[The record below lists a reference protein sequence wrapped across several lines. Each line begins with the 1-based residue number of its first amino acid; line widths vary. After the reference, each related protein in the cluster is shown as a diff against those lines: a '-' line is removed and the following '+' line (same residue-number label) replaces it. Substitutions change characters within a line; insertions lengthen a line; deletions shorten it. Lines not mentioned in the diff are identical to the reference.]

1 MDSRPGLAERTIL
14 YRGMDSLGFVDESF
28 RTMTPDQV
36 VDSINKMANGTVVLG
51 DNSFSS
57 STPFRNGG
65 FSDKKVLEV
74 CSVAPGTKGSYL
86 GTMSHNGHE
95 SEFLL
100 QAGTGNRK
108 IILGADLFEGKIILY
123 TAIP

>member
-1 MDSRPGLAERTIL
+1 
-14 YRGMDSLGFVDESF
+14 
-28 RTMTPDQV
+28 MTPDQV
-36 VDSINKMANGTVVLG
+36 VASINKMANGTVVLG

-65 FSDKKVLEV
+65 FSEKKVLEI

-95 SEFLL
+95 AEFLL

-108 IILGADLFEGKIILY
+108 IILGADLYEGKIILY